1 LGGVSNK
8 RGGNFLFT
16 ISLFLKE
23 SEILEKSSV
32 NESLKDS
39 LLSSPLSDKIFGLSV
54 QEVQEEIKKQKL
66 KMTSPE
72 ITDRIHESVIIFSH

>member
-1 LGGVSNK
+1 LDLEAEVGGST
-8 RGGNFLFT
+8 FLFFFT
-16 ISLFLKE
+16 LSKR

-54 QEVQEEIKKQKL
+54 QEVQEEIKKLQQPVKVNVQV
-66 KMTSPE
+66 K
-72 ITDRIHESVIIFSH
+72 